1 MLSNTHSLLRWTIQ
15 LALLFAIHYGSSAIV
30 SAQGR
35 IDVLSFPDDWT
46 RINSAGREESLM
58 PMIYKIWRLPGT
70 GPDQLLFG
78 AAIQGLEGQT
88 IGYGGVPLKQ
98 EWSEA
103 MPKVPGKSYAMN
115 FYAVSTNGSRP
126 RVRKVSEQ
134 ERLRG
139 EPVLNGYRYISADDQ
154 KIDVFNETTSPSG
167 IKYAGKV
174 FARSGRTWGDTVGVL
189 SPNGTWLAVLSYTS
203 PQKRRKYRSVMDEGG
218 EPEHGVMYVDVYDP
232 ATGKKVLA
240 GKQPFSDQPSAI
252 FDASVWVEDRYFVIP
267 LDFNSRKCLLLTLP
281 SK

>member
-1 MLSNTHSLLRWTIQ
+1 MLSNTHSLLRWTVH
-15 LALLFAIHYGSSAIV
+15 LALMLAIHYGSSAIV

-78 AAIQGLEGQT
+78 AAIRGLEGQT

-103 MPKVPGKSYAMN
+103 MPKVLGKSYAMN
-115 FYAVSTNGSRP
+115 FYAVSTSGSRP

-134 ERLRG
+134 ERSRG

-154 KIDVFNETTSPSG
+154 KIDVFNETTPPLG

-174 FARSGRTWGDTVGVL
+174 FARSGRTWGNTVGIL
-189 SPNGTWLAVLSYTS
+189 SPNARWLAVLSYTS
-203 PQKRRKYRSVMDEGG
+203 PQKRRKYRSIMDEGG
-218 EPEHGVMYVDVYDP
+218 EPEHGVMYVDVYDR
-232 ATGKKVLA
+232 ATGKKVLS

-252 FDASVWVEDRYFVIP
+252 FGASVWVQDRYLVIP
-267 LDFNSRKCLLLTLP
+267 LDFNSRKCLLLTPP
-281 SK
+281 SE

>member
-1 MLSNTHSLLRWTIQ
+1 MLSNRHLLRIWTVQ
-15 LALLFAIHYGSSAIV
+15 LALIFAIHCASSAIV

-35 IDVLSFPDDWT
+35 IDVLQFPDDWT

-78 AAIQGLEGQT
+78 AAIRGLEGQT

-103 MPKVPGKSYAMN
+103 MPKVLSKSYAMN
-115 FYAVSTNGSRP
+115 FYAVSTSGSRP
-126 RVRKVSEQ
+126 QVRRVSEQ
-134 ERLRG
+134 ERLRS

-154 KIDVFNETTSPSG
+154 KINVLNETNSASG
-167 IKYAGKV
+167 ITYAGKF
-174 FARSGRTWGDTVGVL
+174 FARSGRSWGNTVGVL
-189 SPNGTWLAVLSYTS
+189 SPGGKWLAILSYTS
-203 PQKRRKYRSVMDEGG
+203 PQKRKPYRSVMDEGG
-218 EPEHGVMYVDVYDP
+218 EPERGVMYVDVYDP

-240 GKQPFSDQPSAI
+240 GKQPFSDGPSSLFI
-252 FDASVWVEDRYFVIP
+252 ASVWVEDRYFVIP

-281 SK
+281 SE